1 MGKMLSTGQM
11 NLLKK
16 QNDAHEKN
24 FQAFH
29 KKIFNKMLKEATKM
43 AVEILVNED
52 DYPTSDYSVFEEKS
66 NRLVKTIIKEKIRML
81 GSYLR

>member
-1 MGKMLSTGQM
+1 MLSTGQM
-11 NLLKK
+11 NLLTK

-24 FQAFH
+24 VQAFH
-29 KKIFNKMLKEATKM
+29 KKIFNEMLQEAIKM

-66 NRLVKTIIKEKIRML
+66 NRLVKTIVEEKLRML
-81 GSYLR
+81 GNYLR

>member
-1 MGKMLSTGQM
+1 MLSTGQM
-11 NLLKK
+11 NLLTK

-24 FQAFH
+24 VQAFC
-29 KKIFNKMLKEATKM
+29 KKIFNEMLKEAIKM

-66 NRLVKTIIKEKIRML
+66 NRLVKTIVEEKLRML
-81 GSYLR
+81 GNYLR